1 MDVKAGLMQL
11 GWSEKE
17 YKVDK
22 KGDMEKNQKVM
33 GTVKER
39 NQGKEEVAG

>member
-1 MDVKAGLMQL
+1 MDVKASLMQL

-33 GTVKER
+33 GTMKER